1 MRRGFRVRRGRLI
14 DVLVPAAARR
24 HLFLRSL
31 SAVPAAAARDRTF
44 NSQPFD
50 PVVIIKMGSAADGD
64 GGWGGTRG
72 CGGKNEK
79 MVGF

>member
-1 MRRGFRVRRGRLI
+1 MSWF
-14 DVLVPAAARR
+14 PAAARR

-31 SAVPAAAARDRTF
+31 SAVPAGVRDRTF
-44 NSQPFD
+44 KSQPFD
-50 PVVIIKMGSAADGD
+50 PVVIIKMGIAAYGDDD
-64 GGWGGTRG
+64 GGGGGGGHTCG